1 MQSLSWP
8 LNEDQLIKP
17 VFIGDEATDDDKK
30 KKLKDTGNRRI
41 LDLNVDSRILKLP
54 AFYDELCESCKF
66 HLKAHMQSHKVNGKN
81 KSYDCGL
88 VL

>member
-54 AFYDELCESCKF
+54 AFYDEL
-66 HLKAHMQSHKVNGKN
+66 
-81 KSYDCGL
+81 
-88 VL
+88 